1 MWMQRWNISV
11 LAQASGCARRT
22 TADLVQI
29 GPSTSACPPSRSRA
43 PRTRPAL
50 HSGTGTGATPSTV
63 LRVAPDRA
71 AQAGILPSALV
82 PRRRAFP
89 IRPWP
94 IPRLSW
100 YLSRSQV
107 IPPSSSLPSIVTLLP
122 LSISHFHPLICM
134 SQSRTAGSHFAPE
147 FRHSNC
153 AGTHTHVLLHP
164 HHSTS
169 TSNPRSSAALCP
181 LTHRTRRVSPGFGSA
196 VTLIT

>member
-29 GPSTSACPPSRSRA
+29 GPSTSPCPPPSRSRA

-94 IPRLSW
+94 IPRLVLVPLPVPSHPT
-100 YLSRSQV
+100 LLLASFHCHT
-107 IPPSSSLPSIVTLLP
+107 PSSFHLP
-122 LSISHFHPLICM
+122 LPPPDLHVTVPHS
-134 SQSRTAGSHFAPE
+134 GSHFAPE

-164 HHSTS
+164 LHSTS
-169 TSNPRSSAALCP
+169 NTRSSVALCP
-181 LTHRTRRVSPGFGSA
+181 LSHRTRRVSPGFGSA